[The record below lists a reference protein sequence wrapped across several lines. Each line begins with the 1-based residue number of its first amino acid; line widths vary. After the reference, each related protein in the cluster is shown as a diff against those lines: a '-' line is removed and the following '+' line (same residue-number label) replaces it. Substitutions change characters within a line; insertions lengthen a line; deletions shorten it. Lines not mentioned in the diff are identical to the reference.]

1 MVEQDLARFKTQQ
14 LHMLNSLLDCFLQ
27 VDYAPGQGVSLPHAV
42 THNNLVELNMNA
54 LRGTFAVDEA
64 QFKELIGHLNWK
76 KFG

>member
-1 MVEQDLARFKTQQ
+1 VVEKDLARFKTQQ

-27 VDYAPGQGVSLPHAV
+27 VDYAPGQEVSLPHSV